1 MSVSI
6 TLRDAYSGEAEALA
20 RLQEESAVAGFANV
34 FPPGRYPFPRQ
45 EVLKSWHELFA
56 RDDVVVRVAEDP
68 GELLGFAVLRP
79 GWLERLYTHPDAWG
93 RGVGSRLHDEGVEL
107 IRGFGSSR
115 ASLWVLEANERARSF
130 YEHRGWRL
138 NGHTRVVPFPPNP
151 VDVGYSLDF

>member
-6 TLRDAYSGEAEALA
+6 TLRNAYSGEAEALA
-20 RLQEESAVAGFANV
+20 QLQEVSAVAGFSNV
-34 FPPGRYPFPRQ
+34 FPPGRYPFPRE
-45 EVLKSWHELFA
+45 EVLESWRELLS
-56 RDDVVVRVAEDP
+56 RDDVVVRVAEDA

-79 GWLERLYTHPDAWG
+79 EWLERLYTHPDAWG
-93 RGVGSRLHDEGVEL
+93 RGVGSRLHDEGIEL

-115 ASLWVLEANERARSF
+115 CSLWVLEANERARSF

-138 NGHTRVVPFPPNP
+138 NGDTRVVPFPPNP

>member
-1 MSVSI
+1 LTVSI

-45 EVLKSWHELFA
+45 EVLQSWHELLA
-56 RDDVVVRVAEDP
+56 RDDVVVRVAEVA

-79 GWLERLYTHPDAWG
+79 GWLERLYTHPNAWG
-93 RGVGSRLHDEGVEL
+93 RGIGSRLHDEGVEL

-115 ASLWVLEANERARSF
+115 CSLWVLEANEQARSF

-138 NGHTRVVPFPPNP
+138 NGETRVVPFPPNP
-151 VDVGYSLDF
+151 IDVGYSLDF

>member
-1 MSVSI
+1 VSI
-6 TLRDAYSGEAEALA
+6 RLRDAYSGEAEALA

-45 EVLKSWHELFA
+45 EVLQSWRALFA
-56 RDDVVVRVAEDP
+56 RDDVVVRVAEDA
-68 GELLGFAVLRP
+68 GELLGFAVLLP

-107 IRGFGSSR
+107 IRGLGSSR
-115 ASLWVLEANERARSF
+115 CSLWVLEANERARSF
-130 YEHRGWRL
+130 YEHRGWQL
-138 NGHTRVVPFPPNP
+138 NGDTRVVPFPPNP

>member
-1 MSVSI
+1 LSVSV

-34 FPPGRYPFPRQ
+34 FPPGRYPFPRE
-45 EVLKSWHELFA
+45 EVLQSWRELLA
-56 RDDVVVRVAEDP
+56 REDVTALVAEDG

-79 GWLERLYTHPDAWG
+79 GWLERLYTHPNAWG

-107 IRGFGSSR
+107 IRGLGSSR
-115 ASLWVLEANERARSF
+115 CSLWVLEANERARSF

-151 VDVGYSLDF
+151 IDVGYTLDF